1 MCDVMNQSPDSF
13 PTLIRRPSAFL
24 PLAMSTAALLML
36 GVVAASHALVREA
49 DEGAVAHIWQ
59 ALMAGQLPLLAY
71 FLIRWLPRLPRP
83 AAYVFALQIAAALAA
98 MAPVHVLG
106 L

>member
-1 MCDVMNQSPDSF
+1 M
-13 PTLIRRPSAFL
+13 
-24 PLAMSTAALLML
+24 AMSIADLSRL
-36 GVVAASHALVREA
+36 GIVAASDGLVRDA

-59 ALMAGQLPLLAY
+59 LLMAGQLPLLVY

-83 AAYVFALQIAAALAA
+83 TVYVFALQIAAALAA
-98 MAPVHVLG
+98 MAPVYLLG